1 MNPYRHFAAI
11 YDQVMD
17 TVPYDEWVGFAHGLL
32 LAEAGDSD
40 GSAGEGEAGLLPA
53 ATGGPAHILDAC
65 CGTGN
70 VALRLAQ
77 AGYRV
82 TGVDQ
87 SEAMLQQAARKERQ
101 AVEDGR
107 ISPTSLDWS
116 CQDVRSL
123 RLPEPVDAAFCLYD
137 SLNYMLTPEDLEAA
151 LKAIGGALR
160 PGGLLVFDAFQR
172 WDRDREVP
180 AKQIIQGAGWSLL
193 WENHFDRPSR
203 RWRIELKGVV
213 REDGRRH
220 RFTEHHDERAYSTTQ
235 VKKALT
241 DAGWHRIRAYDG
253 FAARPATRSTE
264 RVVYLA
270 RRDQTS

>member
-11 YDQVMD
+11 YDRVMD
-17 TVPYDEWVGFAHGLL
+17 TVPYDEWVGFAHELMLAAAGGSDGIPADGEGGLL
-32 LAEAGDSD
+32 R
-40 GSAGEGEAGLLPA
+40 SAA
-53 ATGGPAHILDAC
+53 GGPAHILDAC

-101 AVEDGR
+101 AVEEALVP
-107 ISPTSLDWS
+107 PTSLDWS

-123 RLPEPVDAAFCLYD
+123 RLPEPVDATFCLYD
-137 SLNYMLTPEDLEAA
+137 SLNYMLTPEDFGAA

-172 WDRDREVP
+172 WDPDREAP
-180 AKQIIQGAGWSLL
+180 RKQIIQGAGWSLL

-203 RWRIELKGVV
+203 RWRIDLKGVV
-213 REDGRRH
+213 HEDGHRH
-220 RFTEHHDERAYSTTQ
+220 RFTEHHDERAYSIAQ
-235 VKKALT
+235 VKTALT
-241 DAGWHRIRAYDG
+241 DAGLHLVRAYDG

-270 RRDQTS
+270 RREQPG